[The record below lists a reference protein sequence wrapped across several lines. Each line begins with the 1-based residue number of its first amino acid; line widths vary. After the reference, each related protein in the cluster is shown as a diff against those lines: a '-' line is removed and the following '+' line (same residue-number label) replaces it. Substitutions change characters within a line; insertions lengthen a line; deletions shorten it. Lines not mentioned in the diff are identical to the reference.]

1 MKNLPLL
8 IGLWLLAVVQL
19 HAQVS
24 SLDSLLLR
32 LDSVLVHSDDYVKEK
47 EMKIKQLRMRKVPSN
62 QEEKFWFNKMFYDE
76 YYVYNADTAMAYV
89 VDNIRIARQLNKQEW
104 EQEWRLNRVFLLVAT
119 GLLYEAET
127 ELKQIDEKRLPS
139 DLRLQY
145 YDRKIYLYSHLSQYV
160 GKPEYAKIYYEDEI
174 KLKEEAQKWSI

>member
-127 ELKQIDEKRLPS
+127 KILQGVQ
-139 DLRLQY
+139 DLTPP
-145 YDRKIYLYSHLSQYV
+145 K
-160 GKPEYAKIYYEDEI
+160 KPT
-174 KLKEEAQKWSI
+174 LL

>member
-89 VDNIRIARQLNKQEW
+89 VDLNSAT
-104 EQEWRLNRVFLLVAT
+104 LL
-119 GLLYEAET
+119 
-127 ELKQIDEKRLPS
+127 
-139 DLRLQY
+139 
-145 YDRKIYLYSHLSQYV
+145 
-160 GKPEYAKIYYEDEI
+160 
-174 KLKEEAQKWSI
+174 